1 MPTED
6 DPAERKSRHL
16 TTSQEIQLLGMSLV
30 RGAAAKAEQHL
41 NAPDPD
47 PEDPPVRT
55 PDHVLQFVRLARLVN
70 HSMAFET
77 RTANGELGRGT
88 PAYRPAT
95 TRSAPPDPRRPL
107 VGQALHRASDALS
120 GPDRARRRRAA
131 NDHLEAELA
140 ADPDQTRHPVDLL
153 VAVAEA
159 VQFPIDP
166 QHLSDELL
174 HYPSAGAPNPD
185 LSRTA
190 TPTPYRPA
198 PRQNL

>member
-30 RGAAAKAEQHL
+30 RQTAAKAEEAL

-55 PDHVLQFVRLARLVN
+55 PDHVLEFVRLARLVN

-77 RTANGELGRGT
+77 RTAHGEPARGT
-88 PAYRPAT
+88 SAYRPAT
-95 TRSAPPDPRRPL
+95 PRPAPPDPRRPL
-107 VGQALHRASDALS
+107 VGQALHRASDALA

-131 NDHLEAELA
+131 NDQLEAELA

-153 VAVAEA
+153 VAVADA
-159 VQFPIDP
+159 AQFPIDT

-174 HYPSAGAPNPD
+174 HYQPAANPD

-190 TPTPYRPA
+190 APTPYRPA